1 MTTVSGMAAEDRTTA
16 PRRGLR
22 RVLAAAGV
30 LMAIAAV
37 VVLVAGTGGGPDGGT
52 LPEAGSRFRDETGA
66 ARNVGDA
73 ESRGELA
80 RDVAQ
85 LFVVGF
91 QNERPPTRRWGGVV
105 VSDANFVSPTQLR
118 ALTRR
123 IARAALREGDP
134 VPLVLGD
141 PALLGELGP
150 RDPADLGLDGTPA
163 QARASARAAAARL
176 RGAGV
181 RMVLAPPAD
190 LGFGG
195 GPAELRAFGDDPAAV
210 ADYVSA
216 SVAGWRDGSVLP
228 APGRFPGEGAASQDP
243 LEGPASVGSSLDEL
257 MGRDVLPFAAVVDT
271 APAIQMSAALY
282 AAWDGVTPATLLPDA
297 VRLLRERLRF
307 RGAIVS
313 ADLVAA
319 QAATGEG
326 IGRGAIEAFM
336 AGCDLLL
343 ISGGRAEQ
351 EAAYRALL
359 TAAQRG
365 RIPRSRIE
373 DSAARVARLR
383 TAAG

>member
-1 MTTVSGMAAEDRTTA
+1 MAAEDRTTEH
-16 PRRGLR
+16 RRGLR

-37 VVLVAGTGGGPDGGT
+37 VVLVAGTGGGEGDDAV
-52 LPEAGSRFRDETGA
+52 PEAGSRYREEGA
-66 ARNVGDA
+66 AARSVGDA
-73 ESRGELA
+73 DSAGQLE

-85 LFVVGF
+85 LFVAGF
-91 QNERPPTRRWGGVV
+91 QNAKLPTRRWGGVL
-105 VSDANFVSPTQLR
+105 VSDANFDSPTQLR
-118 ALTRR
+118 GLTRR
-123 IARAALREGDP
+123 IARAAIREGDP
-134 VPLVLGD
+134 PPLVLAD

-150 RDPADLGLDGTPA
+150 QEPYDLGLEGTPQ

-176 RGAGV
+176 RRAGV

-190 LGFGG
+190 LGFAG
-195 GPAELRAFGDDPAAV
+195 GPAEQRAFGEDPAEV
-210 ADYVSA
+210 AEYVEA
-216 SVAGWRDGSVLP
+216 SVDGWRDGSVLP

-243 LEGPASVGSSLDEL
+243 LEGPGSVGLSLDEL
-257 MGRDVLPFAAVVDT
+257 MTRDVRPFAGVVRT
-271 APAIQMSAALY
+271 APAMQMSAALY

-307 RGAIVS
+307 EGAIVS

-319 QAATGEG
+319 QGATGEG

-336 AGCDLLL
+336 AGCDMLL

-351 EAAYRALL
+351 EAAYQAMLN
-359 TAAQRG
+359 AARLG
-365 RIPRSRIE
+365 RIPRSRLR
-373 DSAARVARLR
+373 DSVARIARLR